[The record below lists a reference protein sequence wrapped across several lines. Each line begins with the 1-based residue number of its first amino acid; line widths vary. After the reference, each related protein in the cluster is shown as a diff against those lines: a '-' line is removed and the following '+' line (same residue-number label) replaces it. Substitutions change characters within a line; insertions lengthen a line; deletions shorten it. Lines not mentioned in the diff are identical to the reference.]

1 MNKLRDSSID
11 TSSFLQRLRSILRSL
26 QREKQVNPVVIPLW
40 RSLMLQ
46 PLPFFLW
53 FRLRW
58 HWFRLSGKP
67 LRVFQAD
74 ANADEHIRT
83 NVIPYSIRKMRGMD
97 RMRTER
103 LINVLR
109 SIHDLDVEKARVLNI
124 GPRNE
129 AEVLLLRLY
138 GFRSENITAVDLFSY
153 SPQIEVMDMH
163 ELRFPNDA
171 FDVTYCAY
179 TLRYSDKVDRAC
191 QEILRC
197 TRNGGLVAASFVT
210 EAQPASSV
218 TMTSGGERRA
228 IIGSRLSGGVGDLLE
243 RVGASCGHV
252 YWREEY

>member
-1 MNKLRDSSID
+1 MNKLRDS
-11 TSSFLQRLRSILRSL
+11 TSFPQRIRSILRSL
-26 QREKQVNPVVIPLW
+26 QREKQVNPVVIPFW
-40 RSLMLQ
+40 RSVLLQ

-74 ANADEHIRT
+74 ATSDDHIRT

-109 SIHDLDVEKARVLNI
+109 SIHDLDVQKARLLNI

-138 GFRSENITAVDLFSY
+138 GFRSENISAVDLFSY

-163 ELRFPNDA
+163 DLRFPNDA

-179 TLRYSDKVDRAC
+179 TLRYSDRVDRA
-191 QEILRC
+191 
-197 TRNGGLVAASFVT
+197 
-210 EAQPASSV
+210 
-218 TMTSGGERRA
+218 
-228 IIGSRLSGGVGDLLE
+228 
-243 RVGASCGHV
+243 
-252 YWREEY
+252 